1 LGSLVG
7 FGKPLRCELRLDRLL
22 DFTVKSLIVGA
33 RSLDI
38 YPRVRFIRGEIHAV
52 CEVVARILRHRDGWQ
67 ARHNA
72 AGKKK
77 KFDLSVRL
85 HLVFLS

>member
-1 LGSLVG
+1 
-7 FGKPLRCELRLDRLL
+7 
-22 DFTVKSLIVGA
+22 
-33 RSLDI
+33 
-38 YPRVRFIRGEIHAV
+38 V

-67 ARHNA
+67 ARRNA